1 MTMATKPFFIYVR
14 KSTDESDRQVLSIQA
29 QLFEL
34 HEFAKRGGLT
44 VLKVFEES
52 RTAKSPGRPQFNLM
66 LAEIERGKAQG
77 ILAWHPDRLARNSV
91 DGGRVVYLVDI
102 GKIQDL
108 RFPTFHFEPTA
119 HGKFMLNIAFCQSK
133 YYVDNLSENIR
144 RGLRQKLRNGVWP
157 NRPPV
162 GYLNDRNTRSIV
174 VDPKKAPLVRK
185 AFELYA
191 TGQYPFHEVRRRING
206 LGLLSCTDKI
216 MSTSNF
222 QHTLKNPFYC
232 GLMSFNG
239 ELYEGKHDPIIS
251 KRLFDEAQAVM
262 ERKSKPKTPTLKPY
276 VYRGV
281 FTCGECGCFITTETQ
296 KSHNYLRCTKRV
308 SACTQKY
315 VREETIAGQVDR
327 EITKVTLEAA
337 LADWMVA
344 ELENTREETARAE
357 QTAQERVKE
366 DLAQCEKK
374 IDILLDM
381 RLSEQIGEQEYVPK
395 KHDLLVHKAELK
407 GVLEAF
413 ADNRRNRF
421 EPAIAFVKE
430 AKDATILLA
439 EGNPEK
445 KRDFLRKIGSNLKVE
460 DKRLSVELKNPWK
473 IVAEFNSAFLSNIA
487 ACGENPKISNWRC
500 LLTDVRTFFD
510 QNPGL

>member
-1 MTMATKPFFIYVR
+1 M
-14 KSTDESDRQVLSIQA
+14 
-29 QLFEL
+29 
-34 HEFAKRGGLT
+34 
-44 VLKVFEES
+44 
-52 RTAKSPGRPQFNLM
+52 
-66 LAEIERGKAQG
+66 
-77 ILAWHPDRLARNSV
+77 
-91 DGGRVVYLVDI
+91 DGGRIVYLVDI

-144 RGLRQKLRNGVWP
+144 RGPRQKLRNGVWP

-162 GYLNDRNTRSIV
+162 GYVNDRNTRSIT

-191 TGQYPFHEVRRRING
+191 TGNHPFHEVRRRING

-232 GLMSFNG
+232 GLMFFNG

-251 KRLFDEAQAVM
+251 KRLFDEVQAVM

-276 VYRGV
+276 LYRGV

-296 KSHNYLRCTKRV
+296 KGRNYLRCTKRV

-315 VREETIAGQVDR
+315 VREETIAEQIDR
-327 EITKVTLEAA
+327 EITKVALEAA
-337 LADWMVA
+337 LADWMVS

-357 QTAQERVKE
+357 AAAIEKTTEEIGQI
-366 DLAQCEKK
+366 EKK

-381 RLSEQIGEQEYVPK
+381 RLSEQIGEQEYVSK
-395 KHDLLVHKAELK
+395 KHVLLNRKAELK

-413 ADNRRNRF
+413 RDNRRNRF

-445 KRDFLRKIGSNLKVE
+445 KRDFLRKIGSNLKVSE
-460 DKRLSVELKNPWK
+460 KRLSVEFKNPWN
-473 IVAEFNSAFLSNIA
+473 IVAEFNSAQVQHTA
-487 ACGENPKISNWRC
+487 ACGENLKISKWRREG
-500 LLTDVRTFFD
+500 DS
-510 QNPGL
+510 NPRYFLGTHAFQACALNHSAISPSIYLQALR

>member
-1 MTMATKPFFIYVR
+1 
-14 KSTDESDRQVLSIQA
+14 
-29 QLFEL
+29 
-34 HEFAKRGGLT
+34 
-44 VLKVFEES
+44 
-52 RTAKSPGRPQFNLM
+52 
-66 LAEIERGKAQG
+66 
-77 ILAWHPDRLARNSV
+77 V
-91 DGGRVVYLVDI
+91 DGGRIVYLVDI

-144 RGLRQKLRNGVWP
+144 RGPRQKLRNGVWP

-162 GYLNDRNTRSIV
+162 GYVNDRNTRSIT

-191 TGQYPFHEVRRRING
+191 TGNHPFHEVRRRING

-232 GLMSFNG
+232 GLMFFNG

-251 KRLFDEAQAVM
+251 KRLFDEVQAVM

-276 VYRGV
+276 LYRGV

-296 KSHNYLRCTKRV
+296 KGRNYLRCTKRV

-315 VREETIAGQVDR
+315 VREETIAEQIDR
-327 EITKVTLEAA
+327 EITKVALEAA
-337 LADWMVA
+337 LADWMVS

-357 QTAQERVKE
+357 AAAIEKTTEEIGQI
-366 DLAQCEKK
+366 EKK

-381 RLSEQIGEQEYVPK
+381 RLSEQIGEQEYVSK
-395 KHDLLVHKAELK
+395 KHVLLNRKAELK

-413 ADNRRNRF
+413 RDNRRNRF

-445 KRDFLRKIGSNLKVE
+445 KRDFLRKIGSNLKVSE
-460 DKRLSVELKNPWK
+460 KRLSVEFKNPWN
-473 IVAEFNSAFLSNIA
+473 IVAEFNSAQVQHTA
-487 ACGENPKISNWRC
+487 ACGENLKISKWRC
-500 LLTDVRTFFD
+500 LLINVRHFFE
-510 QNPGL
+510 QNQAL